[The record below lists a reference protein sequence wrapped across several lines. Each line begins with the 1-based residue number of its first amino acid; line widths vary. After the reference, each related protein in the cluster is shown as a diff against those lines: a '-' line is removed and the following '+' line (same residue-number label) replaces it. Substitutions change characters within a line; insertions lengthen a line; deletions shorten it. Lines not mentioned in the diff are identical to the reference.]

1 MYIACENIV
10 IRPLGENDFPL
21 LFKWLTDERVLAFY
35 GGRNLHY
42 TPETLREHYEEPFE
56 GEGYRVMI
64 EYCGIPIGY
73 GQIYAVC
80 GALFDEYRYPDTGR
94 TVYAMD
100 QFIGEVAYQNR
111 GIGTQYCKA
120 VCSYLRQYRTIRGSC
135 LDGTSAC
142 IFSVIRHKN
151 SSQRGDY
158 AREFLFR
165 LTKNLSAHL
174 YHQNCAVLP

>member
-1 MYIACENIV
+1 MYITCENIV

-120 VCSYLRQYRTIRGSC
+120 VCSYLKKEKHADAVILDPHRDNARAIRAYQKAG
-135 LDGTSAC
+135 
-142 IFSVIRHKN
+142 FSVIGELPGHELFEGRHVDCYLME
-151 SSQRGDY
+151 R
-158 AREFLFR
+158 R
-165 LTKNLSAHL
+165 L
-174 YHQNCAVLP
+174 